1 MSQSPAAPS
10 TTSQAPLPA
19 EGAGLAQGSTGVS
32 LISFLTALG
41 SAVVVCGIQ
50 LGIFLFLRNKIPRI
64 YKPKTY
70 LVPER
75 ERTPPPPSNAIGLLY
90 RLLRFDDRDLIKK
103 CGLDAYFYLRYLQTL
118 LVIFVPIA
126 SVTVPVLIPLNYV
139 GGLGQE
145 LLNDT
150 AGAGAK
156 GRSANAPKG
165 LDTLAWGNIPPE
177 EQHRR
182 WAHLGV
188 ALGVIVWV
196 CVIFFVE
203 LRVYVKVRQDYLTS
217 PEHRLRAS
225 ATTVLVSSIPD
236 KWLSED
242 ALRGLFDVFPGG
254 IRNIWL
260 VRDFTP
266 LLSKVKKRNKVLR
279 QLEAAET
286 KLVCLAKRN
295 QMRGGTGGILQ
306 RLNPFGG
313 AKRLKRN
320 RAVDKAARK
329 RASEPGGVRANVPR
343 RHADSTVPYAPSLP
357 TSSSSVS
364 SGSGGTASCRTT
376 DMSGMIVTNKT
387 WFLQFWRPPA
397 GSYASPVPQGT
408 AWGRHGK
415 PHKTTFWQ
423 LLKRSLPGFKTKAPK
438 VGYPPAASR
447 DYRDELDV
455 DADAEWRKWVSPQER
470 PRHRVK
476 PRWMPAFVPALP
488 LLSKR
493 VDTIY
498 WCRSEL
504 ARLNL
509 EIADDQRHP
518 ERYPLIGTAFIQFHH
533 QMAAHMACQ
542 SVSHHLPKNMAPRMV
557 EISPQDV
564 LWGNMALPWFTIWMR
579 RALVVVVVSA
589 MVVLWAFPVAWT
601 ASLAQVDALVRQYG
615 FVRRLLKNSTT
626 LDRIVKAVAGVLPS
640 LVLSVLLWFVPRFF
654 GLLADFQGSKTG
666 AQKSE
671 MVQTYYFAFLF
682 VQVFLVVSIT
692 SGTLQT
698 LSSLSQNIASTPSL
712 LAENLP
718 KAANYFFAYM
728 ILQALSTS
736 SATLLQTRT
745 LLRWFIL
752 WRLGDHS
759 TARAQWARNMRLN
772 RVRWGSF
779 FPTYTNIA
787 CIALI
792 YSVVAPLISLFAI
805 VTWAMLWLSHR
816 HNMLYVTR
824 FRTDTGGVLYPR
836 AIHQTFVG
844 LYVME
849 LLLIGLFFLA
859 QDEKGGRAC
868 FWQGII
874 MIVAFVATVIYQL
887 VLSSCF
893 GPLLRYLPITLE
905 DEAAQRDLIFRRAQA
920 RRFGLPVDFDFADE
934 ATRMSNN
941 EPGPSASA
949 SPNHSHNPNPN
960 RNFNPANATITPAA
974 AVAVDN
980 DDDEK
985 QRRSKST
992 RPPRFQPPAPLRT
1005 ATLAAVHYRRQRRQ
1019 RDLEAQRA
1027 MGDAFFGGLCDSIED
1042 LAPNEREALVRQAF
1056 QHEALRARP
1065 PVVWIPRDDL
1075 GVGDDEVRRMAGFSA
1090 WLAASDEGTA
1100 LDSRANVVCG
1110 RSPPDLWEG
1119 DLICL

>member
-1 MSQSPAAPS
+1 MSQSTTAPS
-10 TTSQAPLPA
+10 ATSQAPLPN
-19 EGAGLAQGSTGVS
+19 ESAGLAQGSTGVS

-50 LGIFLFLRNKIPRI
+50 VGIFLFLRNKLPRI

-75 ERTPPPPSNAIGLLY
+75 ERTPQPPSNPIGLLY
-90 RLLRFDDRDLIKK
+90 RLLRFNDRDLIKK

-118 LVIFVPIA
+118 LVIFIPIA
-126 SVTVPVLIPLNYV
+126 SVTIPVLIPLNYV

-145 LLNDT
+145 FLNDT
-150 AGAGAK
+150 AGTDTK
-156 GRSANAPKG
+156 GRSGNAPKG

-196 CVIFFVE
+196 CFIFFIE

-266 LLSKVKKRNKVLR
+266 LLSKVKKRNKILH
-279 QLEAAET
+279 QLEVAET
-286 KLVCLAKRN
+286 ELVCLAKRR
-295 QMRGGTGGILQ
+295 QMRNEAGGILQ
-306 RLNPFGG
+306 RLNPFSS

-320 RAVDKAARK
+320 RTADKEARK
-329 RASEPGGVRANVPR
+329 RASEPGGVKANVPR
-343 RHADSTVPYAPSLP
+343 RHADGTVPYSPSVAN
-357 TSSSSVS
+357 SSSSVS
-364 SGSGGTASCRTT
+364 SGSSTTSRRTT
-376 DMSGMIVTNKT
+376 NMSDMIITKKT
-387 WFLQFWRPPA
+387 WFFQFWKPPT

-408 AWGRHGK
+408 AWGRNGK

-438 VGYPPAASR
+438 VDYPPATKR

-455 DADAEWRKWVSPQER
+455 DADAEWRKWVSPKER

-476 PRWMPAFVPALP
+476 PKWMPKFVPALP
-488 LLSKR
+488 LLTKS

-498 WCRSEL
+498 WCRNEL

-509 EIADDQRHP
+509 EIEDDQRHP
-518 ERYPLIGTAFIQFHH
+518 ERYPLISTAFIQFNH

-564 LWGNMALPWFTIWMR
+564 LWANMALPWFTIWIR
-579 RALVVVVVSA
+579 RAIVIVVVSA
-589 MVVLWAFPVAWT
+589 MVMLWAFPVAWT
-601 ASLAQVDALVRQYG
+601 ASLAQVDVLVRQYS
-615 FVRRLLKNSTT
+615 FVRELLKNSTT
-626 LDRIVKAVAGVLPS
+626 LNRLVKAVAGVLPS
-640 LVLSVLLWFVPRFF
+640 IVLSLLLWFVPRFF
-654 GLLADFQGSKTG
+654 HILAGFQGSKTG
-666 AQKSE
+666 AQQSE
-671 MVQTYYFAFLF
+671 MVQMYHFAFLF

-698 LSSLSQNIASTPSL
+698 LSNLSQDITSTPSL

-736 SATLLQTRT
+736 SATLLQTKT

-759 TARAQWARNMRLN
+759 TARAQWTRNMRLN
-772 RVRWGSF
+772 RVKWGSF

-792 YSVVAPLISLFAI
+792 YSIVAPLISLFAI
-805 VTWAMLWLSHR
+805 ITWSMLWVAHR

-836 AIHQTFVG
+836 AINQTFVG

-859 QDEKGGRAC
+859 EDEKGGRAC

-874 MIVAFVATVIYQL
+874 MIVAFIATVIYQF
-887 VLSSCF
+887 VLNSCF
-893 GPLLRYLPITLE
+893 GPLLRYLPITFE
-905 DEAAQRDLIFRRAQA
+905 DEAVQRDLIFQRAQA
-920 RRFGLPVDFDFADE
+920 RRFGLPLDFDFADE
-934 ATRMSNN
+934 ATPIHNDPN
-941 EPGPSASA
+941 TASI
-949 SPNHSHNPNPN
+949 P
-960 RNFNPANATITPAA
+960 TTT
-974 AVAVDN
+974 
-980 DDDEK
+980 EK
-985 QRRSKST
+985 QRRNKST
-992 RPPRFQPPAPLRT
+992 RAPRFQAPPVVRT

-1027 MGDAFFGGLCDSIED
+1027 MGDAYFGGLCDSIED
-1042 LAPNEREALVRQAF
+1042 LVPREREALVRQAF
-1056 QHEALRARP
+1056 QHEALRARR

-1075 GVGDDEVRRMAGFSA
+1075 GVGDDEVRRTAGFSA

-1100 LDSRANVVCG
+1100 LDSKGNVVCG